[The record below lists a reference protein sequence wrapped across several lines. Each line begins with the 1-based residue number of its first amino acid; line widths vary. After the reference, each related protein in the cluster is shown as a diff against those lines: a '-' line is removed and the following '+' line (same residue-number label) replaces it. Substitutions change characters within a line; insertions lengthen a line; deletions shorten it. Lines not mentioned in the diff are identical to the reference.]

1 TIRNTLVISAGLLVS
16 ACFKSYEGKI
26 YIDGSS
32 SVYPLTEAVA
42 EEYRHHKPDIR
53 ITVGVSGTGGGF
65 KKFLRGETDISN
77 ASRPISPAELKE
89 SRENGIEFIE
99 IPVCYDGM
107 AVVVNPQNTFVS
119 DITVA
124 ELHKIW
130 GPESQGKVMRWN
142 QVRDSWPDS
151 PLKLYGA
158 GTSSGTFDFFTEAIN
173 GRAKSSR
180 GDYTAS
186 EDDNVLVQGI
196 SSDPNGL
203 GYFGLAYYIENK
215 DKLKLLALRHKEN
228 DPFVLPNAATVKEGL
243 YQPLSRPEFIY
254 VNKNS
259 LDKPYVQE
267 FLKFYLA
274 NAAALAEEVGYVAL
288 SEEVYELSLETIAL
302 KHTGS
307 LFENNSVVGANLRE
321 LMLAR
326 SRPLDSLI
334 LRDSPTTTTI
344 IEVQPEDESENN

>member
-1 TIRNTLVISAGLLVS
+1 MNVKKSLSISLSIACCLLMS

-42 EEYRHHKPDIR
+42 EEFRYHKPDIR
-53 ITVGVSGTGGGF
+53 VTVGISGTGGGF

-77 ASRPISPAELKE
+77 ASRPISPSELKE

-107 AVVVNPQNTFVS
+107 AVVVNPSNDFV
-119 DITVA
+119 DDLTVS
-124 ELHKIW
+124 ELQTMW
-130 GPESQGKVMRWN
+130 GPDSQGEVTRWS
-142 QVRDSWPDS
+142 QVRQGWPDT

-196 SSDPNGL
+196 SSDRNGL
-203 GYFGLAYYIENK
+203 GYFGLAYYRENK
-215 DKLKLLALRHKEN
+215 DKLKLVGIRTEEDAPVVFPN
-228 DPFVLPNAATVKEGL
+228 DSTVSHGV

-254 VNKNS
+254 VNKKAM
-259 LDKPYVQE
+259 DKPYVRE
-267 FLKFYLA
+267 FLRFYLA
-274 NAAALAEEVGYVAL
+274 HAGDLATEVGYVRL
-288 SEEVYELSLETIAL
+288 SDETYDRCLARVEQQI
-302 KHTGS
+302 TGS
-307 LFENNSVVGANLRE
+307 MFETVSVVGADLSQ
-321 LMLAR
+321 L
-326 SRPLDSLI
+326 LI
-334 LRDSPTTTTI
+334 
-344 IEVQPEDESENN
+344 QNSETQDAQ

>member
-1 TIRNTLVISAGLLVS
+1 MTFKRAFTLTCVVGFSLSLS
-16 ACFKSYEGKI
+16 ACFKSYDGKI

-42 EEYRHHKPDIR
+42 EEFRHHKPDIR
-53 ITVGVSGTGGGF
+53 VTVGISGTGGGF

-77 ASRPISPAELKE
+77 ASRPISPAELQE

-107 AVVVNPQNTFVS
+107 AVVVNPRNEFV
-119 DITVA
+119 DELTVE
-124 ELHKIW
+124 ELRTIW
-130 GPESQGKVMRWN
+130 APESQGKVTRWS
-142 QVRDSWPDS
+142 QVREGWPEQA
-151 PLKLYGA
+151 LKLYGA

-203 GYFGLAYYIENK
+203 GYFGLAYYRENQS
-215 DKLKLLALRHKEN
+215 KLKLVGIRVHAEAPLVYPS
-228 DPFVLPNAATVKEGL
+228 DSTVSEGI

-254 VNKNS
+254 VNKKA
-259 LDKPYVQE
+259 LDKPYVQD
-267 FLKFYLA
+267 FLRFYLA
-274 NAAALAEEVGYVAL
+274 NAAPLATEVGYVPL
-288 SEEVYELSLETIAL
+288 SERTYELCLRRVEQQI
-302 KHTGS
+302 TGS
-307 LFENNSVVGANLRE
+307 MFENTSVVGADLIQ
-321 LMLAR
+321 LLAQDGKAER
-326 SRPLDSLI
+326 S
-334 LRDSPTTTTI
+334 
-344 IEVQPEDESENN
+344 Q

>member
-1 TIRNTLVISAGLLVS
+1 MTFKRAFTLTCVVGFSLSLS
-16 ACFKSYEGKI
+16 ACFKSYDGKI

-42 EEYRHHKPDIR
+42 EEFRHHKPDIR
-53 ITVGVSGTGGGF
+53 VTVGISGTGGGF

-77 ASRPISPAELKE
+77 ASRPISPAELQE

-107 AVVVNPQNTFVS
+107 AVVVNPRNEFV
-119 DITVA
+119 DELTVE
-124 ELHKIW
+124 ELRTIW
-130 GPESQGKVMRWN
+130 APESQGKVTRWS
-142 QVRDSWPDS
+142 QVREGWPEQ

-203 GYFGLAYYIENK
+203 GYFGLAYYRENQS
-215 DKLKLLALRHKEN
+215 KLKLVGIRVHAEAPLVYPS
-228 DPFVLPNAATVKEGL
+228 DSTVTEGI

-254 VNKNS
+254 VNKKA
-259 LDKPYVQE
+259 LDKPYVQD
-267 FLKFYLA
+267 FLRFYLA
-274 NAAALAEEVGYVAL
+274 NAAPLATEVGYVPL
-288 SEEVYELSLETIAL
+288 SERTYELCLRRVEQQI
-302 KHTGS
+302 TGS
-307 LFENNSVVGANLRE
+307 MFENTSVVGADLIQ
-321 LMLAR
+321 LLAQDGKAER
-326 SRPLDSLI
+326 S
-334 LRDSPTTTTI
+334 
-344 IEVQPEDESENN
+344 Q

>member
-1 TIRNTLVISAGLLVS
+1 MLRNALLIGLGLLAS
-16 ACFKSYEGKI
+16 SCFKSYEGKI

-107 AVVVNPQNTFVS
+107 AVVVNPGNTFVS
-119 DITVA
+119 DLTVA

-130 GPESQGKVMRWN
+130 APESQGAVMRWS
-142 QVRDSWPDS
+142 QVRQGWPDS

-203 GYFGLAYYIENK
+203 GYFGLAYYRENS
-215 DKLKLLALRHKEN
+215 DRLKLVGIRTDEASPVVFPN
-228 DPFVLPNAATVKEGL
+228 DSTVREGI

-254 VNKNS
+254 VNKKAM
-259 LDKPYVQE
+259 DKPYVRD
-267 FLKFYLA
+267 FLRFYIA
-274 NAAALAEEVGYVAL
+274 NAAPLATEVGYVPL
-288 SEEVYELSLETIAL
+288 SEEIYRLCLSRVEKQL
-302 KHTGS
+302 TGS
-307 LFENNSVVGANLRE
+307 MFESRSVVGANLRQ
-321 LMLAR
+321 LL
-326 SRPLDSLI
+326 
-334 LRDSPTTTTI
+334 T
-344 IEVQPEDESENN
+344 EDTAADGTE

>member
-1 TIRNTLVISAGLLVS
+1 MTFKRAFTLTCVVGFSLSLS
-16 ACFKSYEGKI
+16 ACFKSYDGKI

-42 EEYRHHKPDIR
+42 EEFRHHKPDIR
-53 ITVGVSGTGGGF
+53 VTVGISGTGGGF

-77 ASRPISPAELKE
+77 ASRPISPAELQE

-107 AVVVNPQNTFVS
+107 AVVVNPRNEFV
-119 DITVA
+119 DELTVE
-124 ELHKIW
+124 ELRTIW
-130 GPESQGKVMRWN
+130 APESQGKVTRWS
-142 QVRDSWPDS
+142 QVREGWPEQ

-203 GYFGLAYYIENK
+203 GYFGLAYYRENQS
-215 DKLKLLALRHKEN
+215 KLKLVGIRVHAEAPLVYPS
-228 DPFVLPNAATVKEGL
+228 DSTVSEGI

-254 VNKNS
+254 VNKKA
-259 LDKPYVQE
+259 LDKPYVQD
-267 FLKFYLA
+267 FLRFYLA
-274 NAAALAEEVGYVAL
+274 NAAPLTTEVGYVPL
-288 SEEVYELSLETIAL
+288 SERTYELCLRRVEQQI
-302 KHTGS
+302 TGS
-307 LFENNSVVGANLRE
+307 MFENTSVVGADLIQ
-321 LMLAR
+321 LLAQDGKAER
-326 SRPLDSLI
+326 S
-334 LRDSPTTTTI
+334 
-344 IEVQPEDESENN
+344 Q

>member
-1 TIRNTLVISAGLLVS
+1 MTFKRAFTLTCVVGFSLSLS
-16 ACFKSYEGKI
+16 ACFKSYDGKI

-42 EEYRHHKPDIR
+42 EEFRHHKPDIR
-53 ITVGVSGTGGGF
+53 VTVGISGTGGGF

-77 ASRPISPAELKE
+77 ASRPISPAELQE

-107 AVVVNPQNTFVS
+107 AVVVNPRNEFV
-119 DITVA
+119 DELTVE
-124 ELHKIW
+124 ELRTIW
-130 GPESQGKVMRWN
+130 APESQGKVTRWS
-142 QVRDSWPDS
+142 QVREGWPEQ

-203 GYFGLAYYIENK
+203 GYFGLAYYRENQS
-215 DKLKLLALRHKEN
+215 KLRLVGIRVHAEAPLVYPS
-228 DPFVLPNAATVKEGL
+228 DSTVTEGI

-254 VNKNS
+254 VNKKA
-259 LDKPYVQE
+259 LDKPYVQD
-267 FLKFYLA
+267 FLRFYLA
-274 NAAALAEEVGYVAL
+274 NAAPLATEVGYVPL
-288 SEEVYELSLETIAL
+288 SERTYELCLRRVEQQI
-302 KHTGS
+302 TGS
-307 LFENNSVVGANLRE
+307 MFENTSVVGADLIQ
-321 LMLAR
+321 LLAQDGKAER
-326 SRPLDSLI
+326 S
-334 LRDSPTTTTI
+334 
-344 IEVQPEDESENN
+344 Q

>member
-1 TIRNTLVISAGLLVS
+1 MTFKRAFTLTCVVGFSLSLS
-16 ACFKSYEGKI
+16 ACFKSYDGKI

-42 EEYRHHKPDIR
+42 EEFRHHKPDIR
-53 ITVGVSGTGGGF
+53 VTVGISGTGGGF

-77 ASRPISPAELKE
+77 ASRPISPAELQE

-107 AVVVNPQNTFVS
+107 AVVVNPRNEFV
-119 DITVA
+119 DELTVE
-124 ELHKIW
+124 ELRTVW
-130 GPESQGKVMRWN
+130 APESQGKVTRWS
-142 QVRDSWPDS
+142 QVREGWPEQ

-203 GYFGLAYYIENK
+203 GYFGLAYYRENQS
-215 DKLKLLALRHKEN
+215 KLKLVGIRVHAEAPLVYPS
-228 DPFVLPNAATVKEGL
+228 DSTVSEGI

-254 VNKNS
+254 VNKKA
-259 LDKPYVQE
+259 LDKPYVQD
-267 FLKFYLA
+267 FLRFYLA
-274 NAAALAEEVGYVAL
+274 NAAPLTTEVGYVPL
-288 SEEVYELSLETIAL
+288 SERTYELCLRRVEQQI
-302 KHTGS
+302 TGS
-307 LFENNSVVGANLRE
+307 MFENTSVVGADLIQ
-321 LMLAR
+321 LLAQDGKAER
-326 SRPLDSLI
+326 S
-334 LRDSPTTTTI
+334 
-344 IEVQPEDESENN
+344 Q

>member
-1 TIRNTLVISAGLLVS
+1 MTLIKTIRNTLVISAGLLVS

-203 GYFGLAYYIENK
+203 GYFGLAYYRENS
-215 DKLKLLALRHKEN
+215 DRLKLVGIRAQEGSPVVFPS
-228 DPFVLPNAATVKEGL
+228 DSTVREGA

-254 VNKNS
+254 VNKKAM
-259 LDKPYVQE
+259 DKPYVRD
-267 FLKFYLA
+267 FLRFYIA
-274 NAAALAEEVGYVAL
+274 NAAPLAAEVGYVPL
-288 SEEVYELSLETIAL
+288 SEEIYRLCLLRVEKRLS
-302 KHTGS
+302 GS
-307 LFENNSVVGANLRE
+307 MFENRSVVGANLGQ
-321 LMLAR
+321 LL
-326 SRPLDSLI
+326 
-334 LRDSPTTTTI
+334 T
-344 IEVQPEDESENN
+344 EDVKTDGAQ

>member
-1 TIRNTLVISAGLLVS
+1 MTLIKTIRNTLVISAGLLVS

-203 GYFGLAYYIENK
+203 GYFGLAYYRENS
-215 DKLKLLALRHKEN
+215 DRLKLVGIRAQKGSPVVFPS
-228 DPFVLPNAATVKEGL
+228 DSTVREGA

-254 VNKNS
+254 VNKKAM
-259 LDKPYVQE
+259 DKPYVRD
-267 FLKFYLA
+267 FLRFYIA
-274 NAAALAEEVGYVAL
+274 NAAPLAAEVGYVPL
-288 SEEVYELSLETIAL
+288 SEEIYRLCLLRVEKRLS
-302 KHTGS
+302 GS
-307 LFENNSVVGANLRE
+307 MFENRSVVGANLGQ
-321 LMLAR
+321 LL
-326 SRPLDSLI
+326 
-334 LRDSPTTTTI
+334 T
-344 IEVQPEDESENN
+344 EDVKTDGAQ

>member
-1 TIRNTLVISAGLLVS
+1 MTFKRAFTLTCVVGFSLSLS
-16 ACFKSYEGKI
+16 ACFKSYDGKI

-42 EEYRHHKPDIR
+42 EEFRHHKPDIR
-53 ITVGVSGTGGGF
+53 VTVGISGTGGGF

-77 ASRPISPAELKE
+77 ASRPISPAELQE

-107 AVVVNPQNTFVS
+107 AVVVNPRNEFV
-119 DITVA
+119 DELTVE
-124 ELHKIW
+124 ELRTVW
-130 GPESQGKVMRWN
+130 APESQGKVTRWS
-142 QVRDSWPDS
+142 QVREGWPEQ

-203 GYFGLAYYIENK
+203 GYFGLAYYRENQS
-215 DKLKLLALRHKEN
+215 KLKLVGIRVHAEAPLVYPS
-228 DPFVLPNAATVKEGL
+228 DSTVSEGI

-254 VNKNS
+254 VNKKA
-259 LDKPYVQE
+259 LDKPYVQD
-267 FLKFYLA
+267 FLRFYLA
-274 NAAALAEEVGYVAL
+274 NAAPLATEVGYVPL
-288 SEEVYELSLETIAL
+288 SERTYELCLRRVEQQI
-302 KHTGS
+302 TGS
-307 LFENNSVVGANLRE
+307 MFENTSVVGADLIQ
-321 LMLAR
+321 LLAQDGKAER
-326 SRPLDSLI
+326 S
-334 LRDSPTTTTI
+334 
-344 IEVQPEDESENN
+344 Q

>member
-1 TIRNTLVISAGLLVS
+1 MTFKRAFTLTCVVGFSLSLS
-16 ACFKSYEGKI
+16 ACFKSYDGKI

-42 EEYRHHKPDIR
+42 EEFRHHKPDIR
-53 ITVGVSGTGGGF
+53 VTVGISGTGGGF

-77 ASRPISPAELKE
+77 ASRPISPAELQE

-107 AVVVNPQNTFVS
+107 AVVVNPRNEFV
-119 DITVA
+119 DELTVE
-124 ELHKIW
+124 ELRTIW
-130 GPESQGKVMRWN
+130 APESQGKVTRWS
-142 QVRDSWPDS
+142 QVREGWPEQ

-203 GYFGLAYYIENK
+203 GYFGLAYYRENQS
-215 DKLKLLALRHKEN
+215 KLKLVGIRVHAEAPLVYPS
-228 DPFVLPNAATVKEGL
+228 DSTVSEGI

-254 VNKNS
+254 VNKKA
-259 LDKPYVQE
+259 LDKPYVQD
-267 FLKFYLA
+267 FLRFYLA
-274 NAAALAEEVGYVAL
+274 NAAPLATEVGYVPL
-288 SEEVYELSLETIAL
+288 SERTYELCLRRVEQQI
-302 KHTGS
+302 TGS
-307 LFENNSVVGANLRE
+307 MFENTSVVGADLIQ
-321 LMLAR
+321 LLAQDGKAER
-326 SRPLDSLI
+326 S
-334 LRDSPTTTTI
+334 
-344 IEVQPEDESENN
+344 Q